1 MSEIYLT
8 KIERKTIFTK
18 SLIFVLIMF
27 IISDL
32 TVTGPFYFNF
42 LPWMYILGTLGS
54 IKKIDSVLM
63 CVISAFTVFIA
74 TLITNGMWSDC
85 VLATL
90 VTIVNLVLGIITG
103 RICYEFILEH
113 RLVKYIKRSK
123 KIMYIIT
130 VSIMFLASCL
140 IVALN
145 SGNVITYLK
154 SKSNLDKYIIKTYGV
169 QDYTVTKVRYES
181 SVPGK
186 YVYKVNIKGEE
197 VYFVPVTNEI
207 FKDANRDTRYLMM
220 QRELENETVNMV
232 SETLKKYSSLKN
244 GKAKYVIDY
253 NSFAVNSKVTTLTL
267 EYSKND
273 LGITIDNEYAEIRDC
288 IKELQTKKPTDKI
301 VISIDGKIL
310 ELPYE
315 DIEKLTVE
323 YIKGGFEIEEISE

>member
-18 SLIFVLIMF
+18 SLIFGLIMF

-103 RICYEFILEH
+103 RICHEFILEH

-244 GKAKYVIDY
+244 GKVKYAIDY

-323 YIKGGFEIEEISE
+323 YIKGGFEIEEIS